1 MSELP
6 IIRGTITTL
15 ALLMSLGVV
24 SSASAGSLAREV
36 EALPDIAPPPGGRS
50 FWIARAMRLNGMP
63 LTLKAFSS
71 TMNAEEALHHFEH
84 RLKTS
89 ASIAT
94 QRSQEGNWRI
104 LAVFAPEY
112 FVTIRARN
120 EANGVQGTI
129 AVSPVTEK
137 SRASRRTTF
146 PHPAPT
152 HVVNL
157 QQYDDEGV
165 EAEHISFVSRRTA
178 SIEARDFAATL
189 SRAGWQLVRNEAA
202 HSRQGAHVIEA
213 QKGTQLAFVNI
224 ERRDQGDTAIVVLW
238 RKT

>member
-1 MSELP
+1 MTELP
-6 IIRGTITTL
+6 IVRGTITTL

-36 EALPDIAPPPGGRS
+36 DTLPDIAPPPGGRS

-71 TMNAEEALHHFEH
+71 SMDVDAALHHYE
-84 RLKTS
+84 RQLKTG

-94 QRSQEGNWRI
+94 KRSQEGHWRV
-104 LAVFAPEY
+104 LAVFGPGY

-120 EANGVQGTI
+120 EGHGVQGTI
-129 AVSPVTEK
+129 AVSPVIEK
-137 SRASRRTTF
+137 PRAIRRTAF
-146 PHPAPT
+146 PHPAST
-152 HVVNL
+152 RVVNL

-178 SIEARDFAATL
+178 PIEAPDFASTL
-189 SRAGWQLVRNEAA
+189 SREGWHLLRNEAA
-202 HSRQGAHVIEA
+202 HDGRGGYVIEA
-213 QKGTQLAFVNI
+213 QKGTQFAFVNV
-224 ERRDQGDTAIVVLW
+224 ERRNQGDTTIVVLW
-238 RKT
+238 RKA

>member
-6 IIRGTITTL
+6 ILRGTITTL
-15 ALLMSLGVV
+15 ALLMALGVV

-36 EALPDIAPPPGGRS
+36 EMLPDIAPPPGGRS

-71 TMNAEEALHHFEH
+71 TMNVEEALHHYEH
-84 RLKTS
+84 QLKTS

-94 QRSQEGNWRI
+94 KRSQEGAWRS
-104 LAVFAPEY
+104 LAVFAPNY
-112 FVTIRARN
+112 FITIRARN

-129 AVSPVTEK
+129 AVSPVTAQ
-137 SRASRRTTF
+137 SRTSRRTTF

-152 HVVNL
+152 QVVNL

-165 EAEHISFVSRRTA
+165 EAEHISFVSRRA
-178 SIEARDFAATL
+178 VSIEARDFAATL

-202 HSRQGAHVIEA
+202 HRGHAGHVIEA
-213 QKGTQLAFVNI
+213 QKGTQLAFVNL
-224 ERRDQGDTAIVVLW
+224 ERRSQGDTAIVVLW
-238 RKT
+238 KKA